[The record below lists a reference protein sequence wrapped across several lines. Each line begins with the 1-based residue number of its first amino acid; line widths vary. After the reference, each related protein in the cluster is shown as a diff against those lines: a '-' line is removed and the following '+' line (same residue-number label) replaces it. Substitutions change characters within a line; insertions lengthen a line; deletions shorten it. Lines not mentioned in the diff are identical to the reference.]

1 MELCHDI
8 TQIIPGEFK
17 GVRFSKGHI
26 IKEEDV
32 EILQSLGKEHITNEV
47 IKEQYA

>member
-1 MELCHDI
+1 MKKIKVNDSVGMELCHDI
-8 TQIIPGEFK
+8 TQIIPGKFK

-32 EILQSLGKEHITNEV
+32 EVLQEV
-47 IKEQYA
+47 K